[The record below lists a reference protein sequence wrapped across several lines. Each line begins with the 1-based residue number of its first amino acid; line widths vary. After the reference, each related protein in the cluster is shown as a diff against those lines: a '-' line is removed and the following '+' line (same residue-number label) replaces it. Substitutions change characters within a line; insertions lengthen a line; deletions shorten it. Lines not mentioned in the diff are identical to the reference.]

1 MFRDRL
7 KALRAEHGLTQEAL
21 AKLIGVE
28 RSSIGKYE
36 SRQGVLPSTEVLT
49 RLAGLFH
56 VTTDYLLDRE
66 NEERGEQ
73 FALEDNVVML
83 CYGGR
88 RIIRRIPREKMPFL
102 QEMIDHIAEDA

>member
-21 AKLIGVE
+21 AKRIDVE

-49 RLAGLFH
+49 RLANLFH

-66 NEERGEQ
+66 NEEHGEQ
-73 FALEDNVVML
+73 YDLEDNVILL
-83 CYGGR
+83 CYHGK
-88 RIIRRIPREKMPFL
+88 RIIRRIPKEKMPFL
-102 QEMIDHIAEDA
+102 QEIIDKIAEE